1 MSTFNEQLTPAD
13 EDLTRQN
20 LRKLMPLL
28 IAAYIIAFIDR
39 TNIGLAKTH
48 LEADLGIS
56 AAAYGLGAGLFFLAY
71 AAFEIPSNLI
81 MHKVG
86 ARLWITRIMI
96 TWGLLSA
103 AMAFVQGPASFYA
116 LRVLLGFAEAGLFP
130 GVMLYLTYWFT
141 REHRA
146 RANGYF
152 LIAVCVANMVGAPL
166 SGALLGLDGAL
177 GWHGW
182 QWMFV
187 LEGLP
192 AVALAFVVFKYLPN
206 KPADAKWLTRDQAAA
221 LTARL
226 EVEQRDGATASGTH
240 SFAGL
245 FKDKLILLTILV
257 YFTHQIAVYS
267 LTYFLPSIIGSWGE
281 MSDFTIGLLTALP
294 WVAAAIGAFVLPK
307 YASTSRRSS
316 RILFGGMVSMAVGLV
331 IAAVSSPVVALLGF
345 CLAAS
350 CFFVVQSIL
359 FAVPASRLA
368 GAALAGGLA
377 LVNTLGILGG
387 FLGPYVMGILETR
400 TGSPLS
406 GLWFVI
412 ALVTVGALVSLTLR
426 PRASLHELKA
436 SEVKADEVTE
446 APA

>member
-1 MSTFNEQLTPAD
+1 MSSSTAQVAPPSQ
-13 EDLTRQN
+13 DLNR
-20 LRKLMPLL
+20 LIFRKLMPLL

-71 AAFEIPSNLI
+71 ASFEVPSNLI
-81 MHKVG
+81 MHRVG

-130 GVMLYLTYWFT
+130 GVMLYLTYWFG
-141 REHRA
+141 REQRA

-152 LIAVCVANMVGAPL
+152 LIAVCIANIVGAPL
-166 SGALLGLDGAL
+166 SGALLGLDGL
-177 GWHGW
+177 GGWHGW

-192 AVALAFVVFKYLPN
+192 AVLLAFVVFKYLPN
-206 KPADAKWLTRDQAAA
+206 KPSDASWLTREQAAS

-226 EVEQRDGATASGTH
+226 EAEQQDGATASGTH
-240 SFAGL
+240 SFAGVL
-245 FKDKLILLTILV
+245 KDKVILLVILV

-267 LTYFLPSIIGSWGE
+267 LTYFLPSIIGTWGE

-294 WVAAAIGAFVLPK
+294 WVAAAIGAFALPRF
-307 YASTSRRSS
+307 ADTPTRAN
-316 RILFGGMVSMAVGLV
+316 RILFGGLVSMAVGLV

-359 FAVPASRLA
+359 FAVSASRLA
-368 GAALAGGLA
+368 GVALAGGLA

-387 FLGPYVMGILETR
+387 FLGPYVMGLLESR

-412 ALVTVGALVSLTLR
+412 ALVTVGALVSLALR
-426 PRASLHELKA
+426 PRASLEELDTA
-436 SEVKADEVTE
+436 ETSA
-446 APA
+446 

>member
-1 MSTFNEQLTPAD
+1 MPTYSEPVAPVS
-13 EDLTRQN
+13 QN
-20 LRKLMPLL
+20 LNRLIFRKIMPLL
-28 IAAYIIAFIDR
+28 IAAYVIAFIDR
-39 TNIGLAKTH
+39 TNIGLAKAH

-71 AAFEIPSNLI
+71 SSFEVPSNLI
-81 MHKVG
+81 MHKIG
-86 ARLWITRIMI
+86 ARLWISRIMI

-116 LRVLLGFAEAGLFP
+116 LRVALGFAEAGLFP
-130 GVMLYLTYWFT
+130 GVMLYLTYWFG
-141 REHRA
+141 REQRA

-152 LIAVCVANMVGAPL
+152 LIAVCVANIVGAPL
-166 SGALLGLDGAL
+166 SGALLGLDGAM

-182 QWMFV
+182 QWMFI
-187 LEGLP
+187 LEGIP
-192 AVALAFVVFKYLPN
+192 AVLLAFVVFKRLPN
-206 KPADAKWLTRDQAAA
+206 KPADADWLTAEQAAQ

-226 EVEQRDGATASGTH
+226 EAEQADGAAATGGHDFRAV
-240 SFAGL
+240 L
-245 FKDKLILLTILV
+245 RDKMIFLVIAV

-267 LTYFLPSIIGSWGE
+267 LTYFLPSIIGTWGE
-281 MSDFTIGLLTALP
+281 MSDFAIGLLTALP

-307 YASTSRRSS
+307 HANTPHRAG

-331 IAAVSSPVVALLGF
+331 IAALSGPVVALLGF

-368 GAALAGGLA
+368 GVALAGGLA

-387 FLGPYVMGILETR
+387 FLGPYVMGLLESR
-400 TGSPLS
+400 TGTPLS

-412 ALVTVGALVSLTLR
+412 ALVSIGAVISLRLR
-426 PRASLHELKA
+426 PRPAVSTEK
-436 SEVKADEVTE
+436 VTS
-446 APA
+446 

>member
-1 MSTFNEQLTPAD
+1 MSSGAVPAAPASA
-13 EDLTRQN
+13 DLNR
-20 LRKLMPLL
+20 LIFRKLMPLL
-28 IAAYIIAFIDR
+28 IASYIIAFIDR
-39 TNIGLAKTH
+39 TNIGLAKAH

-56 AAAYGLGAGLFFLAY
+56 AAAFGLGAGLFFVAY
-71 AAFEIPSNLI
+71 AAFEVPSNLI
-81 MHKVG
+81 MHRVG

-103 AMAFVQGPASFYA
+103 ATAFVQGPASFYL

-130 GVMLYLTYWFT
+130 GVMLYLTYWFG
-141 REHRA
+141 REQRA

-152 LIAVCVANMVGAPL
+152 LIAVCIANIVGAPL
-166 SGALLGLDGAL
+166 SGALLGLDGFL

-187 LEGLP
+187 LEGIP
-192 AVALAFVVFKYLPN
+192 AVLLAFVVFTCLPDR
-206 KPADAKWLTRDQAAA
+206 PADAKWLTAEQADS
-221 LTARL
+221 LTRRL
-226 EVEQRDGATASGTH
+226 EAEQRDGAAASGTH
-240 SFAGL
+240 SLAGVL
-245 FKDKLILLTILV
+245 KDRKILLVILV

-267 LTYFLPSIIGSWGE
+267 LTYFLPSIIGTWGR

-294 WVAAAIGAFVLPK
+294 WVAAALGAVFLPRF
-307 YASTSRRSS
+307 ADTSKRAG
-316 RILFGGMVSMAVGLV
+316 RILFGGMVAMAVGLV
-331 IAAVSSPVVALLGF
+331 IAAVSSAVIALLGF

-368 GAALAGGLA
+368 GVALAGGLA

-387 FLGPYVMGILETR
+387 FLGPYVMGLIEDS

-412 ALVTVGALVSLTLR
+412 ALVAVGALVSLTLR
-426 PRASLHELKA
+426 PRDTVQEAETAKA
-436 SEVKADEVTE
+436 E
-446 APA
+446 A